1 MGLFIY
7 DDSRPVEIEDRA
19 LTHLQMVIIDKLRRG
34 ESFALTLSD
43 GDRTV
48 MMWLN
53 PYTALQFVYHGNRRP
68 AINREWV
75 EELAINAGVT
85 GVLMLSHEPAAD
97 TVPSAGERLPDGAE
111 HAPR

>member
-7 DDSRPVEIEDRA
+7 DDARAVEIEDRA
-19 LTHLQMVIIDKLRRG
+19 LTHLQLVIIDKLRRG
-34 ESFALTLSD
+34 ECFALTLSD
-43 GDRTV
+43 GDRTL

-68 AINREWV
+68 AVNRGWL

-85 GVLMLSHEPAAD
+85 GVLMLVPEP
-97 TVPSAGERLPDGAE
+97 VPEPHAE
-111 HAPR
+111 GT

>member
-7 DDSRPVEIEDRA
+7 DDARAVEIEDRA
-19 LTHLQMVIIDKLRRG
+19 LTHLQLVIIDKLRRG
-34 ESFALTLSD
+34 ECFAMTLSD
-43 GDRTV
+43 GDRTL

-68 AINREWV
+68 AVNREWL

-85 GVLMLSHEPAAD
+85 GVLMLVPEPVSEPH
-97 TVPSAGERLPDGAE
+97 VPGT
-111 HAPR
+111 

>member
-7 DDSRPVEIEDRA
+7 DDARAIEIEDRA
-19 LTHLQMVIIDKLRRG
+19 LTHLQLVIIDKLRRG

-53 PYTALQFVYHGNRRP
+53 PFTALQFVYHGNRRP
-68 AINREWV
+68 AVNREWL

-85 GVLMLSHEPAAD
+85 GMLMLVPEPASESVPRD
-97 TVPSAGERLPDGAE
+97 T
-111 HAPR
+111 

>member
-7 DDSRPVEIEDRA
+7 DDARAVEIEDRA
-19 LTHLQMVIIDKLRRG
+19 LTHLQLVIIDKLRRG

-43 GDRTV
+43 GDRTL

-68 AINREWV
+68 AVNREWL

-85 GVLMLSHEPAAD
+85 GVLMLVPEPASEA
-97 TVPSAGERLPDGAE
+97 LPHGT
-111 HAPR
+111 